1 MCYYAAFIAQ
11 PIETKLRMTLLF
23 VSVQNMTLNK
33 QLFCPTTPS
42 EGKAV
47 IIYKAILRIFV

>member
-1 MCYYAAFIAQ
+1 MCYCAAFIAQ
-11 PIETKLRMTLLF
+11 PIEMKLRMTLLF
-23 VSVQNMTLNK
+23 VSIQNMTLNK